1 MVMVG
6 AVFCVAMAWGI
17 GANDIANFFGPA
29 IGARSISLK
38 HGMLLAFIFEFIGA
52 FFLGST
58 VAKTIRKSIVNFEAF
73 DGEADLLLLGMFS
86 SLTAASLWVYL
97 ATRYALPVSTTQSI
111 VGAIV
116 GFSLVAKGRD
126 AVDWDALTSIIIF
139 WVGTPLLGCLAC
151 IILWTPTRH
160 FILNQQE
167 SSYRVALRAYPL
179 FVFLVIG
186 MMSTFLLFKGFKR
199 VDELGDWTEANPG
212 WVVLIGIGCGVV
224 AALCAYLGLVRT
236 GIVARYAER
245 EDTHKTNKTNN
256 TSNDIDSA
264 NPTYPTHPQHIA
276 SASSIEMPTAD
287 GQDTT
292 TIAGSQESV
301 TVDVDFA
308 GKTETVDHESHDQLK
323 NTKMTKPEQAGQQHP
338 DNKLVAMGNKLK
350 TGLNVDI
357 FDDLTKEEQDV
368 QKHSVQFEARTERLF
383 EWLSVLA
390 AVFATFAHGSNDIA
404 NAIAPFSA
412 IVSLSGQNPGDDISE
427 KNEVQ
432 LWVLLMGSFAMSV
445 GCVTYGYNVIKTMGV
460 KLAKLSPSRGYFT
473 QVAAALVIIFGSN
486 YGFPAST
493 THCQVGATVG
503 LGLIEKA
510 YNKNVRWNQVFN
522 WRLLGIVFFGW
533 IGTILIAGG
542 TSALIY
548 SAMAYSPCA

>member
-1 MVMVG
+1 
-6 AVFCVAMAWGI
+6 
-17 GANDIANFFGPA
+17 
-29 IGARSISLK
+29 
-38 HGMLLAFIFEFIGA
+38 
-52 FFLGST
+52 
-58 VAKTIRKSIVNFEAF
+58 
-73 DGEADLLLLGMFS
+73 
-86 SLTAASLWVYL
+86 
-97 ATRYALPVSTTQSI
+97 
-111 VGAIV
+111 
-116 GFSLVAKGRD
+116 
-126 AVDWDALTSIIIF
+126 
-139 WVGTPLLGCLAC
+139 
-151 IILWTPTRH
+151 
-160 FILNQQE
+160 
-167 SSYRVALRAYPL
+167 
-179 FVFLVIG
+179 
-186 MMSTFLLFKGFKR
+186 
-199 VDELGDWTEANPG
+199 
-212 WVVLIGIGCGVV
+212 
-224 AALCAYLGLVRT
+224 
-236 GIVARYAER
+236 
-245 EDTHKTNKTNN
+245 
-256 TSNDIDSA
+256 
-264 NPTYPTHPQHIA
+264 
-276 SASSIEMPTAD
+276 
-287 GQDTT
+287 
-292 TIAGSQESV
+292 
-301 TVDVDFA
+301 
-308 GKTETVDHESHDQLK
+308 
-323 NTKMTKPEQAGQQHP
+323 
-338 DNKLVAMGNKLK
+338 LK

-412 IVSLSGQNPGDDISE
+412 IVSLSGQNPDDDISE